1 MTCTWLGQAGLLFDF
16 DGTTVMVDPYLSDS
30 IARSNPVKSR
40 KIPVDESFLKIRP
53 DVLILTHNHIDHTD
67 PETLDVIL
75 RQNSGILVLASQNA
89 WELVRAYKNNHNYV
103 VFNRGTQ
110 WTVNG
115 LSFRAVHAQHSDAAA
130 IGVLITYKDETYY
143 ISGDTLYHD
152 TVIKDVLAGAK
163 AIQAAF
169 LPVNGVGNNMNMAD
183 AAQLA
188 QAIHAKK
195 VVPVHFGLI
204 DDLDPAKDFPP
215 QNKVTPQI
223 YKKIQ
228 L

>member
-30 IARSNPVKSR
+30 IAKSNPAKSR
-40 KIPVDESFLKIRP
+40 KIPVDESFLNIRP
-53 DVLILTHNHIDHTD
+53 DVLIPTHDHIDHTD
-67 PETLDVIL
+67 PETLDTIL
-75 RQNSGILVLASQNA
+75 GKNTGVLVLASQNA
-89 WELVRAYKNNHNYV
+89 WSRVRTYGNDHNYV

-110 WTVNG
+110 WTTNS
-115 LSFRAVHAQHSDAAA
+115 LSFRAVHAQHSDSAA
-130 IGVLITYKDETYY
+130 IGVLITYKGETYY
-143 ISGDTLYHD
+143 VSGDTLYHND
-152 TVIKDVLAGAK
+152 VIKDVLDSGHR
-163 AIQAAF
+163 ICTAF

-188 QAIHAKK
+188 QAINSQK

-204 DDLDPAKDFPP
+204 DDLDPAKDFPAE
-215 QNKVTPQI
+215 NKVIPQI
-223 YKKIQ
+223 YKVIG